1 MASDPAPPHYDFGD
15 SADHLVG
22 VHRRPSSDRVPLLG
36 CECGDWGC
44 WPLMARIRVAHGKVI
59 WDDFVQPHRP
69 DRDYSGFGPFRFPEP
84 DFRIAVLDLR
94 ARLVPVSD

>member
-15 SADHLVG
+15 SANHLVG
-22 VHRRPSSDRVPLLG
+22 IHRRPGSDRVPLLG

-44 WPLMARIRVAHGKVI
+44 WPLMH
-59 WDDFVQPHRP
+59 P
-69 DRDYSGFGPFRFPEP
+69 DRDYSEFGPFRFPEP

-94 ARLVPVSD
+94 ARLCRSVIEKVGLPVQRTGRYYLA